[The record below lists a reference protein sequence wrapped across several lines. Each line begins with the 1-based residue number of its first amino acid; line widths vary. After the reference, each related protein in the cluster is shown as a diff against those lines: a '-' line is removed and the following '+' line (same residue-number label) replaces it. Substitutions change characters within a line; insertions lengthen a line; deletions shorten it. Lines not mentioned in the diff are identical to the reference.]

1 VRSLHVPTAVR
12 AAVLSAGLTLVLY
25 AAVSILAPTLLDLAG
40 PDAARAISLV
50 AGVTVRLLAG
60 RLAARRACYDGAD
73 AAEVLVSVAI
83 GGLVGW
89 VVFPGALSLLGA
101 LAGADV
107 AVGLLRLA
115 IDLVVWLV
123 CLGLGALSARW
134 ALPRAVGSAGP

>member
-1 VRSLHVPTAVR
+1 MRSLHVPTAVR

-50 AGVTVRLLAG
+50 AGVAVRLLAG
-60 RLAARRACYDGAD
+60 RLAARRAWDDGAD
-73 AAEVLVSVAI
+73 VALVLVSVAI
-83 GGLVGW
+83 GGLLGW

-101 LAGADV
+101 LAGAHV
-107 AVGLLRLA
+107 TTGLVRLA
-115 IDLVVWLV
+115 VDLVVWLV